1 MQAVQPRLIL
11 LHRIIDDFSQEF
23 NFKRSSVFSWSSENE
38 TVYYSTAKTAAE
50 NAVWS
55 LLHEIGH
62 ASLNHKQYT
71 DDLELL
77 MMEVAAWKKA
87 KEIATR
93 YYLVID
99 EDHIEDC
106 LDSYRNWLHT
116 RSRCIECKTHS
127 FQIDQTTYQCYNCL
141 TRWKVPASRMC
152 NPRKTRI
159 K

>member
-1 MQAVQPRLIL
+1 MISLKNLIL
-11 LHRIIDDFSQEF
+11 SAVAYFLGHLKMKLFTTPLL
-23 NFKRSSVFSWSSENE
+23 KRLQ
-38 TVYYSTAKTAAE
+38 KTPFGHYFMK
-50 NAVWS
+50 S
-55 LLHEIGH
+55 DTLL
-62 ASLNHKQYT
+62 LTTKQYT